1 MAKGGMIP
9 VMAIIITIVG
19 VALGSVVGL
28 AMVSKTESVFYNMG
42 LGVTANNTMGNISS
56 VIYSSWPLMG
66 LIVLALIGSAV
77 LFSIMIFR

>member
-1 MAKGGMIP
+1 MN
-9 VMAIIITIVG
+9 
-19 VALGSVVGL
+19 LGTVP
-28 AMVSKTESVFYNMG
+28 ND
-42 LGVTANNTMGNISS
+42 TMGNISS